1 MFFNIDLESFQKVL
15 STEVKCGCMLQGQ
28 FCNGRTHDKTLVIK
42 SRFVFGHGSIQEIPI
57 FPAVK
62 IEYGYCHSKPV
73 TSPRGR
79 ISFLRGGRV

>member
-42 SRFVFGHGSIQEIPI
+42 SRFVFGHGSIQEISI
-57 FPAVK
+57 FPAW
-62 IEYGYCHSKPV
+62 S
-73 TSPRGR
+73 SPRGR
-79 ISFLRGGRV
+79 MVFLRGGRV